1 MDSGT
6 QTTFLTP
13 TFGEG
18 FIEDHA
24 GKILTHPDIA
34 IVELVANSWDAGATK
49 VDIIWPTEIN
59 GVFQIRDNGS
69 GMTKEEFESIWP
81 ELTYNR
87 VKKQGIKVQFPES
100 STKRVRSA
108 YGRNGKGRHSL
119 FCFSKDYFV
128 ETWKEDIAS
137 QFQIKRSHGK
147 LPYEIRL
154 IIDEFDKE
162 GHGTKIWTNI
172 DKNYISVNEVGELLG
187 SKFITDPDFEIVLNH
202 KKIVMNILEDAF
214 DVREYEIPGEEEK
227 ITILIFDSKRP
238 GRLSKHH
245 GVAWWVNNRL
255 VGEHSWKGLEG
266 AYLDGRTT
274 EAKRYSVIVL
284 ADLLHDELK
293 SDWTGFI
300 QSPRTEK
307 IIEYVNDC
315 IFKSIHQLM
324 RGIRSETKK
333 VLLTEHKDKLETL
346 SGLSKDQIGT
356 FIDGIQMKCPRM
368 THNDLSNT
376 IEIFTKMEMS
386 RTGYGLLQQ
395 LVKLSPNDIDGLSKI
410 LEDWSIHD
418 ARQVLDEL
426 KFRLELIKSIENRID
441 DPTADELHELQ
452 PLFEKGLWIFGP
464 EYEGIQFT
472 SNKSLLT
479 VIREFFGDAVL
490 ESPLKRPDFVALPD
504 SSISLYN
511 SDDFD
516 ENGEV
521 CGIKRVI
528 IIELKRGGSTIKDKE
543 RRQAEDYAK
552 ELIKSGKIG
561 ESTEIIGYV
570 LGSSVDTMSLKLGE
584 REQIKIFPLAYNI
597 IIRKANA
604 RTFYLIDKISSI
616 KGISRDEIYDKEMR
630 DVFAQKELKFFT
642 EEKVIAGS

>member
-1 MDSGT
+1 M
-6 QTTFLTP
+6 
-13 TFGEG
+13 
-18 FIEDHA
+18 
-24 GKILTHPDIA
+24 
-34 IVELVANSWDAGATK
+34 
-49 VDIIWPTEIN
+49 
-59 GVFQIRDNGS
+59 
-69 GMTKEEFESIWP
+69 
-81 ELTYNR
+81 
-87 VKKQGIKVQFPES
+87 
-100 STKRVRSA
+100 
-108 YGRNGKGRHSL
+108 
-119 FCFSKDYFV
+119 
-128 ETWKEDIAS
+128 
-137 QFQIKRSHGK
+137 
-147 LPYEIRL
+147 
-154 IIDEFDKE
+154 
-162 GHGTKIWTNI
+162 
-172 DKNYISVNEVGELLG
+172 
-187 SKFITDPDFEIVLNH
+187 
-202 KKIVMNILEDAF
+202 
-214 DVREYEIPGEEEK
+214 
-227 ITILIFDSKRP
+227 
-238 GRLSKHH
+238 
-245 GVAWWVNNRL
+245 
-255 VGEHSWKGLEG
+255 
-266 AYLDGRTT
+266 
-274 EAKRYSVIVL
+274 
-284 ADLLHDELK
+284 
-293 SDWTGFI
+293 
-300 QSPRTEK
+300 
-307 IIEYVNDC
+307 
-315 IFKSIHQLM
+315 
-324 RGIRSETKK
+324 
-333 VLLTEHKDKLETL
+333 TEHKDKLETL

-386 RTGYGLLQQ
+386 RTGYDLLQQ

-452 PLFEKGLWIFGP
+452 PLFEKGLWMFGP

-479 VIREFFGDAVL
+479 VVREFFGDAVL
-490 ESPLKRPDFVALPD
+490 ENPLKRPDFVALPD

-528 IIELKRGGSTIKDKE
+528 IIELKRGGSTIKDDE